1 MKKRISFFTISMLLG
16 SITYA
21 GVAVNPVQLYIRDTA
36 KQKSTTLT
44 VESIDETEKKI
55 FEIKALSWTQDESGK
70 NILSPDDSV
79 MINPKSFIL
88 NPYKQQTIRI
98 GFSRPVACIVVSG
111 QEKAWRIILE
121 EMPQVVKDNSVNF
134 LFNFNLPL
142 FVGKQDDL
150 KLIFKHSGSQLKV
163 INEANSH
170 VQITNLKIV
179 DTAKKEIFKSNEMNY
194 LLAKKSYSYDL
205 GNTRLNSA
213 QKYAVQV
220 NTDKDDKV
228 VEFQISD

>member
-98 GFSRPVACIVVSG
+98 GFSRPVASIVESG

-134 LFNFNLPL
+134 LFNCSLPL

-150 KLIFKHSGSQLKV
+150 KLIEASVPKITMGSR
-163 INEANSH
+163 
-170 VQITNLKIV
+170 
-179 DTAKKEIFKSNEMNY
+179 Y
-194 LLAKKSYSYDL
+194 
-205 GNTRLNSA
+205 
-213 QKYAVQV
+213 
-220 NTDKDDKV
+220 
-228 VEFQISD
+228 